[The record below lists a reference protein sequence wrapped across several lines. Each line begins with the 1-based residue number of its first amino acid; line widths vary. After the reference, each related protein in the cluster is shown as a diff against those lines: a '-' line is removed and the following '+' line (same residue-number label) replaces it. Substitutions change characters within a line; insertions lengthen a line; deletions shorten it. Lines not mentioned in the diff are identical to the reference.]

1 MTKNVLIKLNQVTKT
16 YVMGEV
22 AVEALKETSLEIYEG
37 ELLVILGPSGS
48 GKSTLLNI
56 MGGMDLPTSGQIY
69 FKQEELSQA
78 KDNQLTRYRRYELGF
93 VFQFFNLIP
102 DLTARENIE
111 LAANLVENPL
121 ATIEVL
127 KEMDLE
133 NRMDHFPSQLSGGEQ
148 QRVAIAR
155 AAVKNPR
162 LLLCDEP
169 TGALDH
175 LTGKLILGLLAK
187 INREQG
193 STVVIVTHNTPISAM
208 GHRIIRMRS
217 GRIVKIT
224 ENQFPVPPERIDGA
238 AACLGN
244 VQALCLLLQP
254 AGDHRRD

>member
-1 MTKNVLIKLNQVTKT
+1 MTKQILMNLEKVSKT
-16 YVMGEV
+16 YLMGEV
-22 AVEALKETSLEIYEG
+22 TVEALKETSLEVYAG

-56 MGGMDLPTSGQIY
+56 MGGMDLPSTGQVMFGGKDLSRSGD
-69 FKQEELSQA
+69 A
-78 KDNQLTRYRRYELGF
+78 GLTRFRRYELGF

-102 DLTARENIE
+102 DLTAKENVE
-111 LAANLVENPL
+111 LAANLVDEPL
-121 ATIEVL
+121 PATEVL
-127 KEMDLE
+127 KEVGLD

-175 LTGKLILGLLAK
+175 LTGKLILSLLAK
-187 INREQG
+187 INRERG

-208 GHRIIRMRS
+208 ANRVVRMSS
-217 GRIVKIT
+217 GMIVELT
-224 ENQFPVPPERIDGA
+224 ENQSPVSPERIEW
-238 AACLGN
+238 
-244 VQALCLLLQP
+244 
-254 AGDHRRD
+254 